1 MLCKLNQA
9 NLSLAVFLDGSL
21 RYLLDGGSQGYFI
34 VLFVV
39 DNVGNRNPLMW
50 ASKRI
55 KRLVKSALAAKTP
68 SLVEAV

>member
-1 MLCKLNQA
+1 MFCKLNQA
-9 NLSLAVFLDGSL
+9 NPSLAVFLDGSF

-68 SLVEAV
+68 SLVEAA